1 MRAPS
6 DPGTPKTD
14 SARTK
19 WPAHAKAE
27 KPKVVSKGE
36 APLIGDRIKL
46 LSGLI
51 GQHIRFRIGVL
62 LHGFV
67 VALLAIRIIGSRRL
81 IAALTRMI
89 VVLCNCTPALLHC
102 FF

>member
-1 MRAPS
+1 MLAPS
-6 DPGTPKTD
+6 DPWTPKTD

-19 WPAHAKAE
+19 VACPREGRKTE
-27 KPKVVSKGE
+27 SSFKGE